1 MYCRCQLR
9 CDELKKLIDDLRI
22 WYGAMGRDRDDICN
36 YLTDSS
42 NAVEKKVVELSKVL
56 EHQQQADKKET
67 DELKLHLNQ
76 QKEELQKEVDRLKS
90 KSTLQSEIDAE
101 SDHLLFFIILC
112 SVKSAGLNM
121 GQKLASPS
129 QRRTT
134 TCHMPN
140 LESAVNLR
148 CVSLGWGEGGLAG
161 PTQLQDEHTRP
172 SQSGV

>member
-1 MYCRCQLR
+1 MSFLCCRCQLR

-42 NAVEKKVVELSKVL
+42 NAVEKKVAELSKVL

-67 DELKLHLNQ
+67 DELELHLNQ

-90 KSTLQSEIDAE
+90 KNTLQSEIDAE

-112 SVKSAGLNM
+112 LLVSVKSAGLNM

-129 QRRTT
+129 QRGTPPHAQFRI
-134 TCHMPN
+134 
-140 LESAVNLR
+140 S
-148 CVSLGWGEGGLAG
+148 S
-161 PTQLQDEHTRP
+161 
-172 SQSGV
+172 

>member
-1 MYCRCQLR
+1 MSFLCCRCQLR

-42 NAVEKKVVELSKVL
+42 NAVEKKVAELSKVL

-67 DELKLHLNQ
+67 DELELHLNQ

-90 KSTLQSEIDAE
+90 KNTLQSEIDAE

-112 SVKSAGLNM
+112 LLVSVKSAGLNM

-129 QRRTT
+129 QRHTT
-134 TCHMPN
+134 ACPI
-140 LESAVNLR
+140 
-148 CVSLGWGEGGLAG
+148 
-161 PTQLQDEHTRP
+161 
-172 SQSGV
+172 